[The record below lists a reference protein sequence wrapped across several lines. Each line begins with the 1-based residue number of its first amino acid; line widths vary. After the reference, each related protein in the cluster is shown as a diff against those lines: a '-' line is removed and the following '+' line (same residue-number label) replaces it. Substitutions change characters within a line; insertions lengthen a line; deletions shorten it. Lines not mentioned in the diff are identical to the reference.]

1 MDGGSLIMHYRSEI
15 KRVKG
20 LGTAKHGFSHWWMQ
34 RLTAVLMVPLGLW
47 FFYSLMSMETLSADT
62 VIMWLQNPFQAI
74 LMTLWAITVIYH
86 GALGLQVIIEDY
98 VHGKALALTLLIL
111 IKFAMLA
118 MIIATFFS
126 LLTLA
131 S

>member
-1 MDGGSLIMHYRSEI
+1 MQYRTEI

-34 RLTAVLMVPLGLW
+34 RLTAVLMVPLGIWFIVSLTTLEDLSPDLVMQWLHNPLPAIFMALW
-47 FFYSLMSMETLSADT
+47 SI
-62 VIMWLQNPFQAI
+62 V
-74 LMTLWAITVIYH
+74 VVYH

-98 VHGKALALTLLIL
+98 VHGKKMALSLLVL
-111 IKFAMLA
+111 IKFAMLG
-118 MIIATFFS
+118 MIVVTFFS
-126 LLTLA
+126 IFKLV

>member
-1 MDGGSLIMHYRSEI
+1 MQYRSDI

-34 RLTAVLMVPLGLW
+34 RLSAVLMIPLGIW
-47 FFYSLMSMETLSADT
+47 FFYSLMLIETVSADS
-62 VIMWLQNPFQAI
+62 VIMWLQQPVQAI
-74 LMTLWAITVIYH
+74 LMALWAITVVYH

-98 VHGKALALTLLIL
+98 IHGKAMALTLLIL
-111 IKFAMLA
+111 IKFAMFA
-118 MIIATFFS
+118 MIVATFFS
-126 LLTLA
+126 LLKLA

>member
-1 MDGGSLIMHYRSEI
+1 MQYRSDT

-34 RLTAVLMVPLGLW
+34 RLSAVLMVPLGIW
-47 FFYSLMSMETLSADT
+47 FVISLMTMESANPDAL
-62 VIMWLQNPFQAI
+62 MLWLHNPVPAL
-74 LMTLWAITVIYH
+74 LMALWAITVVYH
-86 GALGLQVIIEDY
+86 ATLGLQVIIEDY
-98 VHGKALALTLLIL
+98 VHGKALALILLTL

-118 MIIATFFS
+118 MIVATCFS
-126 LLTLA
+126 LFKLV